1 MSLRARLVL
10 VLGSLV
16 ALLLAAEWSL
26 VRALTRDLDQEVDV
40 VALTVGSS
48 VLSLFAPADGDP
60 GAPELAGTWSSE
72 WSDLDPPV
80 QGFARGSHSARGA
93 DGSEERRIVIH
104 GQAPALGTVHE
115 VERTTFERAF
125 QTRRE
130 LHAEGASATPDSFL
144 FDGDLEVLV
153 LRSEAPDQGDQAQIA
168 HEQTD
173 VERSGR
179 AQQQRHPESG
189 AERSGVVTRRHRE
202 ARVALRIG
210 SHTTAVPVH
219 IEGLPWTAGEHPSGT
234 WTQRFEYVHV
244 PPPHLWGGPASP
256 SPGAAEVTV
265 RADIDTSPR
274 PGVARTT
281 EHPAVPASA
290 SALRIPVPRGGLDRA
305 VETFLSKLLLG
316 SIALF
321 ALGLGAIAWVAHR
334 VTRPLRNLADA
345 AERVGRGQLG
355 TVVDE
360 AGDRDVTKTLRAF
373 NDMSLRL
380 AALDEEAQRLRDR
393 EHLGE
398 LGDVARGLAHA
409 LRNPLHTLGLAV
421 DALGTGRDD
430 ARETV
435 RAARTQIQRID
446 GALEGFLTLAGAGGI
461 REEVALDDLARDVA
475 LELAQSTQPC
485 AVRVLVEGGPVP
497 IACVPAE
504 LRAVVH
510 ALVVNA
516 AEAAPGEPVVVRVE
530 KTQDLLAQPLTG
542 QRGEGGDRARL
553 EVLDR
558 GPGLAPDVRARLFTP
573 HVTTKAHGT
582 GMGLYLAERIART
595 RYGGSLELHDR
606 PGGGVRAVLELLL
619 VGGERA

>member
-48 VLSLFAPADGDP
+48 VLSLFAPADGEHGP
-60 GAPELAGTWSSE
+60 PELHAVRRAPWLVRGEAVHGAARALPAAPGEDTW
-72 WSDLDPPV
+72 V
-80 QGFARGSHSARGA
+80 
-93 DGSEERRIVIH
+93 ERRVVIH
-104 GQAPALGTVHE
+104 GEGPHLDTSHE
-115 VERTTFERAF
+115 GGRAGVERSFELRHKSPTDRARGTDDSLTFEGAF
-125 QTRRE
+125 E
-130 LHAEGASATPDSFL
+130 
-144 FDGDLEVLV
+144 GDLEVVV
-153 LRSEAPDQGDQAQIA
+153 LRAEP
-168 HEQTD
+168 HERMEL
-173 VERSGR
+173 ERTELVHTGPTTEGR
-179 AQQQRHPESG
+179 RLEPGEEQDTLQRDDAGTQQ
-189 AERSGVVTRRHRE
+189 HRE
-202 ARVALRIG
+202 ARVALRVG
-210 SHTTAVPVH
+210 SHTMAVPLD
-219 IEGLPWTAGEHPSGT
+219 IEGLPWPTGT
-234 WTQRFEYVHV
+234 WASAAWSSRPDVTLHADVTASPAPPALHPAGRTFVRTFERT
-244 PPPHLWGGPASP
+244 GGP
-256 SPGAAEVTV
+256 G
-265 RADIDTSPR
+265 
-274 PGVARTT
+274 TT
-281 EHPAVPASA
+281 

-305 VETFLSKLLLG
+305 VEAFLSKLLLG

-360 AGDRDVTKTLRAF
+360 TGDRDVTKTLRAF

-421 DALGTGRDD
+421 DALGNGRDD
-430 ARETV
+430 TRDTV

-485 AVRVLVEGGPVP
+485 AVRVLAEGGAVR
-497 IACVPAE
+497 IECVPAE

-530 KTQDLLAQPLTG
+530 HSE
-542 QRGEGGDRARL
+542 RVGGGALARL

-558 GPGLAPDVRARLFTP
+558 GPGLALEVRNRLFTP

-595 RYGGSLELHDR
+595 RYGGSLALHER
-606 PGGGVRAVLELLL
+606 PGGGVRAVLEVTLDG
-619 VGGERA
+619 VGVSSDTGDREPRGDRV

>member
-48 VLSLFAPADGDP
+48 VLSLFAPADG
-60 GAPELAGTWSSE
+60 EAGTSAPVAAHGSRWLTR
-72 WSDLDPPV
+72 SDSHERPLPFDGEARVERRVVVHAPGPPHLAERAEERAAL
-80 QGFARGSHSARGA
+80 ARAFDALRPFRPADVHMD
-93 DGSEERRIVIH
+93 DGS
-104 GQAPALGTVHE
+104 LT
-115 VERTTFERAF
+115 
-125 QTRRE
+125 
-130 LHAEGASATPDSFL
+130 

-153 LRSEAPDQGDQAQIA
+153 LRADAPDQIAFEGQTFDQAEGMDGQPA
-168 HEQTD
+168 LAP
-173 VERSGR
+173 R
-179 AQQQRHPESG
+179 AGH
-189 AERSGVVTRRHRE
+189 

-210 SHTTAVPVH
+210 SQVTAVPAEPTLRH
-219 IEGLPWTAGEHPSGT
+219 LTMDATESWTMATARPS
-234 WTQRFEYVHV
+234 
-244 PPPHLWGGPASP
+244 S
-256 SPGAAEVTV
+256 
-265 RADIDTSPR
+265 
-274 PGVARTT
+274 TT
-281 EHPAVPASA
+281 EPTGA

-435 RAARTQIQRID
+435 RAARTQIQRLD

-485 AVRVLVEGGPVP
+485 AVRVLAEGGPVP

-530 KTQDLLAQPLTG
+530 KTQDPLAQPLTG